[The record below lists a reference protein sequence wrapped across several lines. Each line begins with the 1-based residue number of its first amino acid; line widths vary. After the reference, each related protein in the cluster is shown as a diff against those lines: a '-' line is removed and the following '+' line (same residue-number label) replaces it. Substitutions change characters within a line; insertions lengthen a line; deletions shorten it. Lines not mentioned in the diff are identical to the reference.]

1 MSNTVYKCDTP
12 GSIVPVTL
20 SSEEDGFTLSQ
31 YFIVEKYE
39 HLYEE
44 NIKRFNSV
52 DTPYALPGKGKK
64 VKPYYGFDREPMRY
78 TPDNAKQFSFADIS
92 AAFRSLSE
100 KDICE
105 IIYEKI
111 ADSDA
116 DKPEGM
122 SFLGYDVCYP
132 LDSDGFS
139 AICDCMFLCR
149 WHGCDENGTE
159 FLPEFESLNENGL
172 FNSQEEAVCY
182 LRHYLSQD
190 WAETGEFCIVEIFR

>member
-1 MSNTVYKCDTP
+1 MSVTVYTCNVL

-20 SSEEDGFTLSQ
+20 SQEEADFVFSQ

-39 HLYEE
+39 HLYEK
-44 NIKRFNSV
+44 NIKRFHSA

-64 VKPYYGFDREPMRY
+64 VRPYYGFDREPMRY
-78 TPDNAKQFSFADIS
+78 TPDGAEQFSFGDIS
-92 AAFRSLSE
+92 AAFRSLPE
-100 KDICE
+100 KDNCE
-105 IIYEKI
+105 IIYVKV

-122 SFLGYDVCYP
+122 SFLGYDACYP
-132 LDSDGFS
+132 LDGDGFS

-159 FLPEFESLNENGL
+159 FLQEFEALNENGL
-172 FNSQEEAVCY
+172 FNSQEEAVRY

-190 WAETGEFCIVEIFR
+190 WAESGEFCIVEIYR